1 MPSTYVAK
9 LAGADTESLS
19 SAINKRRAN
28 VCRLLYEAKTP
39 VTPPTAKM
47 TWRPTKFQVHVLIL
61 RTAKWNPM

>member
-47 TWRPTKFQVHVLIL
+47 T
-61 RTAKWNPM
+61 